1 MAERLAD
8 LAERKN
14 EALHAGSPRAVERQH
29 AKGKLTA
36 RERIEYLLDEGSF
49 QELDMLARHRA
60 HGMGLEDNRP
70 YTDGVVTG
78 FGTIDGRRVCI
89 FSQDF
94 TVFGGALG
102 EVFAEKIHKVMD
114 LAASTGVP
122 MIGLND
128 GAGARIQEGVV
139 SLHSYGGIF
148 HRNVAASGVIPQI
161 SVILGPCAGG
171 AVYSPAMTDFI
182 FMVQGTSHMFITG
195 PDVVK
200 TVTGEDVTLE
210 ELGGAMSHATKSGVA
225 TFVAP
230 DEKACLD
237 EVRHLLS
244 FLPSNNL
251 EEPPIEP
258 TGDEPDRA
266 VPELIDFLP
275 TSPNQPYDMKKV
287 ITAVVDDGEYL
298 EVHRHWAMSITCGF
312 ARMDGRVVGIVGN
325 QPAVL
330 AGVLDID
337 SSEKASRFVRT
348 CDAFNI
354 PLLTFVDVPGFM
366 PGTDQEYGGI
376 IRHGAKLLYAYCEA
390 TVPRIQI
397 ITRKAYG
404 GAYVVM
410 NSKSIGA
417 DLAFAWPSA
426 ELAVM
431 GPNGAVEIVYRRELA
446 EAADPVRR
454 AGRADRRVHRA
465 LRQPVH
471 RGRTRLH
478 RRRDLAGRHPRRHL
492 PQPRHPDLQARGAAE
507 AQARQRAAVTLPV
520 DPDLALAARAAAAR
534 PGRPGRHRRRRAAGL
549 APAGARRRARP
560 GAPALALQRALVA
573 QARAAAARPTLSA
586 PLTVYVDDWR
596 QRATVR
602 DRADRW
608 SHLLADNPAEL
619 HAMAAALGIPP
630 RGYQHHR
637 RSPALN
643 HYDVPESLRLRAI
656 ELGAV
661 PVTWREMA
669 RLTRAWRRAAVR
681 PAPPGPP

>member
-14 EALHAGSPRAVERQH
+14 EALHAGSLRAVERQH

-139 SLHSYGGIF
+139 SLHCYGGIF
-148 HRNVAASGVIPQI
+148 HRNVTASGVIPQI

-275 TSPNQPYDMKKV
+275 TSPNQPYDMKKI

-312 ARMDGRVVGIVGN
+312 ARMNGRVVGIVGN

-454 AGRADRRVHRA
+454 RAELIDEYTERYANPYIAAERGYIDDVISPADTRA
-465 LRQPVH
+465 VICRSLDI
-471 RGRTRLH
+471 LS
-478 RRRDLAGRHPRRHL
+478 
-492 PQPRHPDLQARGAAE
+492 LQARGAAE

-520 DPDLALAARAAAAR
+520 DPASLSLREPPPPDPAVLAAIVAAVQLAWPRPAPADEHDPVHQPWRFSGRWWHKPDAAAA
-534 PGRPGRHRRRRAAGL
+534 
-549 APAGARRRARP
+549 
-560 GAPALALQRALVA
+560 Q
-573 QARAAAARPTLSA
+573 PTLSR

-669 RLTRAWRRAAVR
+669 RLTRAWRRAVVR

>member
-1 MAERLAD
+1 MDHSMSQRLED
-8 LAERKN
+8 LAARK
-14 EALHAGSPRAVERQH
+14 EQALHAGSPTSVEKHH
-29 AKGKLTA
+29 AKGKMTA
-36 RERIEYLLDEGSF
+36 RERLDYLLDEGSF

-60 HGMGLEDNRP
+60 HGMGLDENRP

-78 FGTIDGRRVCI
+78 FGTIDGRRVCV

-148 HRNVAASGVIPQI
+148 HRNVASSGVIPQI

-171 AVYSPAMTDFI
+171 AVYSPAMTDFV

-195 PDVVK
+195 PDVVR

-225 TFVAP
+225 TFVSA

-237 EVRHLLS
+237 DVRYLLS

-251 EEPPIEP
+251 EEPPLVVS
-258 TGDEPDRA
+258 GDDPERET
-266 VPELIDFLP
+266 PELVDLMP
-275 TSPNQPYDMKKV
+275 ASPNQPYDMKKV
-287 ITAVVDDGEYL
+287 ISAVVDDGEYL
-298 EVHRHWAMSITCGF
+298 EVHSHWAMSITCGY
-312 ARMDGRVVGIVGN
+312 ARIDGRVIGIVGN

-337 SSEKASRFVRT
+337 SSEKAARFVRT

-354 PLLTFVDVPGFM
+354 PLVTFVDVPGFM

-417 DLAFAWPSA
+417 DLAYAWPSA

-431 GPNGAVEIVYRRELA
+431 GPQGAVEIVYRRELA
-446 EAADPVRR
+446 AAGDS
-454 AGRADRRVHRA
+454 
-465 LRQPVH
+465 
-471 RGRTRLH
+471 
-478 RRRDLAGRHPRRHL
+478 
-492 PQPRHPDLQARGAAE
+492 AA
-507 AQARQRAAVTLPV
+507 
-520 DPDLALAARAAAAR
+520 
-534 PGRPGRHRRRRAAGL
+534 RRAA
-549 APAGARRRARP
+549 
-560 GAPALALQRALVA
+560 LVDEYIERYA
-573 QARAAAARPTLSA
+573 TPYIAAERG
-586 PLTVYVDDWR
+586 YVDD
-596 QRATVR
+596 V
-602 DRADRW
+602 
-608 SHLLADNPAEL
+608 
-619 HAMAAALGIPP
+619 I
-630 RGYQHHR
+630 
-637 RSPALN
+637 SPADTRRVLSR
-643 HYDVPESLRLRAI
+643 SLRILASKHE
-656 ELGAV
+656 ELPRRKHGNV
-661 PVTWREMA
+661 P
-669 RLTRAWRRAAVR
+669 L
-681 PAPPGPP
+681 